1 MIHLIILYAGHSL
14 AHVVYLN
21 VTTKSNFTQKQH
33 LAEKDKDN
41 IKEKTILKKSGQ
53 LVILMNIYIEG
64 FRSSVFLS
72 HQPNMLWETIATSGD
87 ICCDKFWPGQHF
99 GCQT

>member
-1 MIHLIILYAGHSL
+1 MINLIILYAGHSL
-14 AHVVYLN
+14 AHVVNLN

-33 LAEKDKDN
+33 LAEKR
-41 IKEKTILKKSGQ
+41 KEKTILKKSGQ
-53 LVILMNIYIEG
+53 LVILMNIYIEV
-64 FRSSVFLS
+64 FRSSVVLS

-87 ICCDKFWPGQHF
+87 TCCDKCWPGQHF

>member
-33 LAEKDKDN
+33 LAEKR
-41 IKEKTILKKSGQ
+41 KEKTILKKSGQ
-53 LVILMNIYIEG
+53 LVILMNIYRGLQVKCRFE
-64 FRSSVFLS
+64 SSAKYAV
-72 HQPNMLWETIATSGD
+72 GD
-87 ICCDKFWPGQHF
+87 DCYIGRYLLR
-99 GCQT
+99 